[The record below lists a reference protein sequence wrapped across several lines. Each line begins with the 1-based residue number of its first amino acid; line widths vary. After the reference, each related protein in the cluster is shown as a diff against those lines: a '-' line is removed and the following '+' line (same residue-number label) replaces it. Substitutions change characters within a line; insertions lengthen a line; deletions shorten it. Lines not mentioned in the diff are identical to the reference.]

1 MKWLGDNPF
10 HTILLLTERPA
21 KWAIWQIAPL
31 PLVLAATAG
40 FAWAWL
46 AGDPVMG
53 VAVAVGLSF
62 FNVVD
67 LGLLAALPRWG
78 LSFGPPQPP
87 WLALIGVR
95 WLLALTAALFAPNEP
110 LAALLVLTLVQVLLS
125 LLAAYATLIEP
136 FRLQVSQVEVCS
148 PKLSNPGSPLRLVQL
163 SDLHVER
170 LTARERALPALVN
183 GLKPDLI
190 VLTGDYLSTTYH
202 ADPHALAD
210 LRALLGQ
217 LHAPGGVYAIWG
229 TAEVD
234 IPAMLR
240 PILTDSGITILE
252 DRAIELVLHAH
263 TLWLMGLS
271 CSPKPPA
278 AGLEADAAQL
288 RTLVRGAPS
297 GAFTLLLYHR
307 PDLMP
312 QAAAA
317 GVDLYLAGHTHGG
330 QLRLPGFGAVVTASR
345 YWKRYEAG
353 AYQQGETL
361 LYVSRGLGMEG
372 FGAPRARFLS
382 RPEVVL
388 LTLQGDDC
396 SVDPRRPSKGAP

>member
-1 MKWLGDNPF
+1 MKWLGDKPF

-21 KWAIWQIAPL
+21 RWASWKIAPL

-40 FAWAWL
+40 FAWAQV
-46 AGDPVMG
+46 AGDPVIG

-62 FNVVD
+62 FNVAD
-67 LGLLAALPRWG
+67 LGLLAALPHWG

-110 LAALLVLTLVQVLLS
+110 LTALLVLTLVQVLLS

-148 PKLSNPGSPLRLVQL
+148 PKLSNPGSSLRLVQL

-183 GLKPDLI
+183 DLKPDLI

-202 ADPHALAD
+202 ADPRALAD
-210 LRALLGQ
+210 LRTMLGE
-217 LHAPGGVYAIWG
+217 LRAPGGIFAIWG

-234 IPAMLR
+234 IPSLLR
-240 PILTDSGITILE
+240 PILTDLGITILE
-252 DRAIELVLHAH
+252 DRAIELVLHDH
-263 TLWLMGLS
+263 RLWLMGLS
-271 CSPKPPA
+271 CSPKPPP
-278 AGLEADAAQL
+278 AGLEADAARL
-288 RTLVRGAPS
+288 RALVREAPS

-312 QAAAA
+312 QAAAG

-330 QLRLPGFGAVVTASR
+330 QLRLPGFGAIFTASR

-353 AYQQGETL
+353 AYQQGVTL

-388 LTLQGDDC
+388 LTLHGDNC
-396 SVDPRRPSKGAP
+396 RVDPIQASKAPP